1 MPKLGMA
8 PIRRR
13 QLIEATIA
21 SIGEHGFGGTTLA
34 RVSRR
39 AGLSSGIVAHYFR
52 DKAGLLEATMRSL
65 CGDLRRQIAAGLAR
79 SATPHERVMA
89 VVDTALAPEQ
99 FAPAV
104 VSVWLCFWAQLGQEP
119 TLARVQ
125 HAYERRM
132 HSNLVHA
139 LRRTVDTKSAVE
151 IATGLSALI
160 DGLWLRSA
168 LGGGA
173 LDPRTAR
180 EIARNYVESR
190 IGMSP
195 ERAA

>member
-34 RVSRR
+34 RVARR
-39 AGLSSGIVAHYFR
+39 AELSSGIVAHYFR

-65 CGDLRRQIAAGLAR
+65 CSDLRREVVLGLAR
-79 SATPHERVMA
+79 STTPRERVLA
-89 VVDTALAPEQ
+89 VVDAALAPEQ
-99 FAPAV
+99 FAPEV

-125 HAYERRM
+125 SVYERRM
-132 HSNLVHA
+132 RSNLVHA
-139 LRRTVDTKSAVE
+139 LRRSVDAESAVE

-173 LDPRTAR
+173 ITPRAAR
-180 EIARNYVESR
+180 AIARDYVERR
-190 IGMSP
+190 IGASP